1 LAGFFGK
8 AREVHPV
15 CLLRTDDVFGSGK
28 QVILCGTLARGFL
41 PAGQKYCRLSA
52 GVFGLTIATALS
64 GVATA
69 GTCGACGDDAQIK
82 ASIKD
87 SFQRL
92 PYLGA
97 PNSIQVQT
105 FKHVV
110 YLSGEVSTGPMSR
123 TAAEIAHGTP
133 SVERVVNTISVT
145 K

>member
-1 LAGFFGK
+1 MTKFRKMYIGA
-8 AREVHPV
+8 
-15 CLLRTDDVFGSGK
+15 
-28 QVILCGTLARGFL
+28 
-41 PAGQKYCRLSA
+41 
-52 GVFGLTIATALS
+52 FGLIVATALS

-69 GTCGACGDDAQIK
+69 ATCGACGDDAQIE

-105 FKHVV
+105 SKHVV
-110 YLSGEVSTGPMSR
+110 YLSGEVSAGLMSR
-123 TAAEIAHGTP
+123 TAAEIARGTP
-133 SVERVVNTISVT
+133 SVERVVNSISVT

>member
-1 LAGFFGK
+1 MTKF
-8 AREVHPV
+8 
-15 CLLRTDDVFGSGK
+15 
-28 QVILCGTLARGFL
+28 
-41 PAGQKYCRLSA
+41 QKMYIGAL
-52 GVFGLTIATALS
+52 GLIGATVLS

-69 GTCGACGDDAQIK
+69 GTCGTCNDDAQIE
-82 ASIKD
+82 ASIKT
-87 SFQRL
+87 SFQKL

-97 PNSIQVQT
+97 PDWVQVRT

-110 YLSGEVSTGPMSR
+110 YLSGEVSEGLMSR

>member
-1 LAGFFGK
+1 MTKFRKMYIGAL
-8 AREVHPV
+8 VLMV
-15 CLLRTDDVFGSGK
+15 
-28 QVILCGTLARGFL
+28 
-41 PAGQKYCRLSA
+41 
-52 GVFGLTIATALS
+52 ATGLS

-82 ASIKD
+82 ASIED
-87 SFQRL
+87 SFQRG

-97 PNSIQVQT
+97 IQVQT

-110 YLSGEVSTGPMSR
+110 YLSGEVSTGLMSR